1 MKPLLSRTVGRPLA
15 GPRASLV
22 LPGLAIPLLAGAV
35 LIACGGGADGETE
48 TDPGTGGGGGE
59 GGGSA
64 TDNLTA
70 DEYYREVV
78 HPELAVSC
86 VSCHSSGD
94 PCIPQFM
101 QESAKASY
109 DALRAEPSLLTHP
122 ENSDLIL
129 HGAHTGPALSRV
141 QEEIV
146 TIWLDKERPEPLE
159 GESVFDQ
166 FAEFGDCMD
175 TDDYLAAELYKWAY
189 QQTNAGPCGGC
200 HRTGEAGTWLSYNQ
214 EETFFKNAQLPW
226 IKRMVRAEYDG
237 NGNFVDLVASDR
249 FVTKIEQANQC
260 GDHPA
265 ANLDSQ
271 PERKQAVTTFVSLT
285 KARWEA
291 GKCDEANRDF

>member
-1 MKPLLSRTVGRPLA
+1 MPLF
-15 GPRASLV
+15 
-22 LPGLAIPLLAGAV
+22 AIPIVAGA
-35 LIACGGGADGETE
+35 LLLACGGGSDSETG
-48 TDPGTGGGGGE
+48 TDTGTDTGGGGGE
-59 GGGSA
+59 GGGSS

-78 HPELAVSC
+78 HPELGVSC

-94 PCIPQFM
+94 PCTPQFM
-101 QESAKASY
+101 EESSKASLE
-109 DALRAEPSLLTHP
+109 ALRSVPGLVTHP

-129 HGAHTGPALSRV
+129 HGAHTGPALTSV

-146 TIWLDKERPEPLE
+146 TIWLNKERPEPPE
-159 GESVFDQ
+159 GQSVFEA
-166 FAEFGDCMD
+166 FADFGDCMD
-175 TDDYLAAELYKWAY
+175 VDDYVSSELYKWAY

-237 NGNFVDLVASDR
+237 NGNFIDLVASDR
-249 FVTKIEQANQC
+249 FVTKVETANQC
-260 GDHPA
+260 GNHPA
-265 ANLDSQ
+265 ANLDSE
-271 PERKQAVTTFVSLT
+271 PERKQAVTTFVELT

-291 GKCDEANRDF
+291 GNCDDAKRTFD